1 MYAKLTQDKAKDPRS
16 LDDII
21 GAYHDGELSVP
32 CVQLQYVSFDD
43 ALFSTLI
50 SQRPGQYSTVSVN
63 ASF

>member
-1 MYAKLTQDKAKDPRS
+1 MYAKLTKDKAKDPRS

-21 GAYHDGELSVP
+21 VAYHNGELSVP

-50 SQRPGQYSTVSVN
+50 SERPATRTNTQC
-63 ASF
+63 